1 VASEPAYKRLDVDER
16 RRQLLDA
23 GARLFSERAYEEIS
37 MRDIAH
43 AAGVSKPLLYHYF
56 NSKTDLF
63 KAAISEHAAELQ
75 SAIEPGTGQDPLE
88 QLAASLDKYLAWIET
103 NGRAWVKL
111 MQSAA
116 ALPEARELIEG
127 FRERT
132 MQLVLGQLDPTNHP
146 RPLLRAAITG
156 WLGYMDAILLDWAET
171 KDIPRTQLKDLLINA
186 FAATLTIAQQ
196 LDPNIKLGP
205 EQGPATARPG
215 DGPESDA

>member
-37 MRDIAH
+37 MRDIAR

-56 NSKTDLF
+56 SSKTDLF
-63 KAAISEHAAELQ
+63 KAAIAEHAAELQ
-75 SAIEPGTGQDPLE
+75 STIEPGSDKDPLE
-88 QLAASLDKYLAWIET
+88 QLAVSLDKYLQWIET

-132 MQLVLGQLDPTNHP
+132 MQLVLSQLDEHP

-156 WLGYMDAILLDWAET
+156 WLGYMDAVLLDWAET
-171 KDIPRTQLKDLLINA
+171 KDIPRNQLKDLLINA

-196 LDPNIKLGP
+196 LDPK
-205 EQGPATARPG
+205 TK
-215 DGPESDA
+215 SDDDE